1 MTELTCGFIP
11 LTDCASVGM
20 AHEPGLYKKYGLN
33 VTVSKE
39 ASWAA
44 VRDKLI
50 HGELDAAHVL
60 YGLVYGLHLGT
71 SGPQKDMA
79 VLMNL
84 NHNGQAISLS
94 NQLKDKGVRDGASRK
109 KIVGAEPREYT
120 FAQTFP
126 TGTHAMWLYYWLA
139 ANGIHPFK
147 DVTTI
152 VVPPPQMVANMR
164 GGAMDGFCVGEPWNA
179 RAIFDKIG
187 FTVTTTQEIWKGHP
201 EKVLGTTAEFVQK
214 YPNTT
219 RALLMA
225 VMEASMHIDTVANRS
240 AVAKIIASKS
250 YVNAPEAVI
259 EGRFLGRYDNGVG
272 KQWQDPDY
280 MKFYNDGAVNF
291 PYLSDG
297 MWFLTQHRRWGL
309 LATDPDYLAVAKQ
322 VNQIELYKQAASQ
335 LKVPVPKDVMRTA
348 KLIDGVTWDAKS
360 PAQYAASFK
369 IKACGGED
377 EFVRNEIAVR
387 RDRATRAGRDESRD
401 HYPAL
406 LTGRAAA
413 DLAPSTRRTLGDTFG
428 LAAGLGVDPVRAAV
442 GAREQGQRRLA
453 RPVYHVDRR
462 GRIVQSSLLRQRAQR
477 SRHRLEHPALAA
489 TRGHGLRYGG
499 AARHPARLHDRP
511 LRLFQRHD
519 RAHHLVAAARVAARV
534 AAHRPAGVQGGA
546 AGGGGG
552 GLHLQHL
559 AHDHQ
564 YGGGGY
570 QGAAGLQERRACAQS
585 CLLF

>member
-1 MTELTCGFIP
+1 MSDQRDDDDVNKISRRRFLKGASIAVGGAAMMGAVPGWLRSGAWAAGSDKPEKTDLTIGFIP
-11 LTDCASVGM
+11 LTDCASVVM
-20 AHEPGLYKKYGLN
+20 AHELGLYKKYGLN

-84 NHNGQAISLS
+84 NHNGQAITLS
-94 NQLKDKGVRDGASRK
+94 NQLKDKGVRDGASLK
-109 KIVGAEPREYT
+109 KIVSAEPREYT

-147 DVTTI
+147 DVKTI

-164 GGAMDGFCVGEPWNA
+164 VGAMDGFCVGEPWNA

-348 KLIDGVTWDAKS
+348 KLIDGVTWDAKN

-369 IKACGGED
+369 IKA
-377 EFVRNEIAVR
+377 
-387 RDRATRAGRDESRD
+387 
-401 HYPAL
+401 
-406 LTGRAAA
+406 
-413 DLAPSTRRTLGDTFG
+413 
-428 LAAGLGVDPVRAAV
+428 
-442 GAREQGQRRLA
+442 
-453 RPVYHVDRR
+453 
-462 GRIVQSSLLRQRAQR
+462 
-477 SRHRLEHPALAA
+477 
-489 TRGHGLRYGG
+489 
-499 AARHPARLHDRP
+499 
-511 LRLFQRHD
+511 
-519 RAHHLVAAARVAARV
+519 
-534 AAHRPAGVQGGA
+534 
-546 AGGGGG
+546 
-552 GLHLQHL
+552 
-559 AHDHQ
+559 
-564 YGGGGY
+564 
-570 QGAAGLQERRACAQS
+570 
-585 CLLF
+585 